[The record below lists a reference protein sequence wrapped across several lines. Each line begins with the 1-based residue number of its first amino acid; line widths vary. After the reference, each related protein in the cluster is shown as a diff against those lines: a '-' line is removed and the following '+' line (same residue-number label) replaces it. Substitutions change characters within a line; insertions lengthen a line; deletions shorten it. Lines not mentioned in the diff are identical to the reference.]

1 VGTRGENGGGAA
13 DVFVS
18 YSRADEPFVRRL
30 DAALRERGLD
40 PWVDWE
46 DIPPTA
52 DWLARV
58 HAGIDAARAFV
69 AVLSP
74 EQVAS
79 EVCREEL
86 GRASAAN
93 KRLVPI
99 LHRQIDR
106 ALAPR
111 ELLVPNWIFFRD
123 GDDFDGAVA
132 QLVNALET
140 DLDWLEAHARM
151 LVRAREWERA
161 GRDGSFLLH
170 GSDLREAEAWLA
182 EQGSHGEAAT
192 PLQADYIVASRRAS
206 ARRQRLLLAGV
217 GVALGVSIVLS
228 VVALLQR
235 NDARDQAAISRSREL
250 AATSVTQ
257 LDTDP
262 ELSLLLARQAVDVR
276 ATPQAEDA
284 LVRALRSSNL
294 RLTMQTAPAT
304 NARFSPDGS
313 RIVAVVGKVATI
325 RDARTGRILARL
337 RGHRAAVH
345 DARWSADGSRIV
357 TASADGSARVWDAR
371 TGRRLAVLRG
381 AGGDVTRAELSPDG
395 TRVVTA
401 ARTRGGIWNART
413 GRPIAF
419 LSEEQG
425 IKDAALS
432 ADGRRVATTSPDG
445 YVAVWDARTG
455 RRVFRVKADLVRE
468 PVYSPS
474 FSPDG
479 KLLINAGWSDLR
491 VWNARSGRLVK
502 ILHAHAAGTI
512 EIYVQSAQFSDN
524 GWYAVSAGADGTA
537 IVWSVPGWSQVAVL
551 RGHSGTVDRAEFSRD
566 TRRVVTIGDDGTARV
581 WDTVTGA
588 PTAVLRVPGVQLTSA
603 HFAPDG
609 NRVVTAGEDGVRVW
623 EASGFAPLHSVR
635 PAAGPPARTVF
646 YLDDAVFSPDGRTF
660 ATRKARP
667 PIELWSVATG
677 RRVLLL
683 PGHGPA
689 RQWPRHLPT
698 ALAFSADGSRIVSLA
713 DDRGIIWDA
722 RTGRLLSRL
731 RGRPIWTAAFT
742 ADGREVLTTGRDG
755 WARVWASETG
765 RLRRSLKHA
774 VAGDIEP
781 DAFSPDGRHYVAWD
795 GRRLGVWDV
804 ATGRRV
810 AVLAGRFALLDGTP
824 VFSRDG
830 TLVYARVVD
839 ASKLDDPAASRAG
852 VWDTQTG
859 AAVSSFRPLAIVR
872 EALFSADGR
881 LVLTREPDTAELWE
895 TRTGERLAALRGHGS
910 SNTDSLT
917 AASFDPA
924 GTLVLTAGADGT
936 AKVWDARTGQTLAT
950 LRQTPQVE
958 GYGVPTARFSP
969 DGSRLLVVDA
979 AEVNVYACEECGTAA
994 ELVRLADKRIAR
1006 GATNA
1011 DRARLARITR

>member
-1 VGTRGENGGGAA
+1 MPSTVWRALAVRHRTSFNPTVGTRGENGGGAA

-86 GRASAAN
+86 ARASAAN

-99 LHRQIDR
+99 LRRQIDR

-206 ARRQRLLLAGV
+206 ARRQRLLPRRRRGRTRRLD
-217 GVALGVSIVLS
+217 
-228 VVALLQR
+228 R
-235 NDARDQAAISRSREL
+235 ARGRRAFSRETTHATRRRSSRSREL

-257 LDTDP
+257 LDSDP

-276 ATPQAEDA
+276 ATSQAEDA

-413 GRPIAF
+413 GRP
-419 LSEEQG
+419 
-425 IKDAALS
+425 DRVLS
-432 ADGRRVATTSPDG
+432 AE
-445 YVAVWDARTG
+445 
-455 RRVFRVKADLVRE
+455 RE
-468 PVYSPS
+468 
-474 FSPDG
+474 
-479 KLLINAGWSDLR
+479 
-491 VWNARSGRLVK
+491 
-502 ILHAHAAGTI
+502 
-512 EIYVQSAQFSDN
+512 
-524 GWYAVSAGADGTA
+524 
-537 IVWSVPGWSQVAVL
+537 
-551 RGHSGTVDRAEFSRD
+551 SGT
-566 TRRVVTIGDDGTARV
+566 
-581 WDTVTGA
+581 
-588 PTAVLRVPGVQLTSA
+588 
-603 HFAPDG
+603 
-609 NRVVTAGEDGVRVW
+609 
-623 EASGFAPLHSVR
+623 
-635 PAAGPPARTVF
+635 PP
-646 YLDDAVFSPDGRTF
+646 
-660 ATRKARP
+660 
-667 PIELWSVATG
+667 
-677 RRVLLL
+677 
-683 PGHGPA
+683 
-689 RQWPRHLPT
+689 
-698 ALAFSADGSRIVSLA
+698 
-713 DDRGIIWDA
+713 
-722 RTGRLLSRL
+722 
-731 RGRPIWTAAFT
+731 
-742 ADGREVLTTGRDG
+742 
-755 WARVWASETG
+755 
-765 RLRRSLKHA
+765 
-774 VAGDIEP
+774 
-781 DAFSPDGRHYVAWD
+781 
-795 GRRLGVWDV
+795 
-804 ATGRRV
+804 
-810 AVLAGRFALLDGTP
+810 
-824 VFSRDG
+824 
-830 TLVYARVVD
+830 
-839 ASKLDDPAASRAG
+839 
-852 VWDTQTG
+852 
-859 AAVSSFRPLAIVR
+859 
-872 EALFSADGR
+872 
-881 LVLTREPDTAELWE
+881 
-895 TRTGERLAALRGHGS
+895 
-910 SNTDSLT
+910 
-917 AASFDPA
+917 
-924 GTLVLTAGADGT
+924 
-936 AKVWDARTGQTLAT
+936 
-950 LRQTPQVE
+950 
-958 GYGVPTARFSP
+958 
-969 DGSRLLVVDA
+969 
-979 AEVNVYACEECGTAA
+979 
-994 ELVRLADKRIAR
+994 
-1006 GATNA
+1006 
-1011 DRARLARITR
+1011 